1 MFCTSCG
8 SQNEPGTVFCTKCGA
23 RLGGAEGSPAG
34 STPEGTTPEG
44 TTPIE
49 GAPVVDPTQPP
60 QASAYQPPP
69 AGYTAPPYQDPNA
82 KSKLV
87 AGLLGIL
94 VGGLGV
100 HRFYLGYNNIGIAQL
115 AIDVIGWIL
124 LPFTCGISLI
134 FILAAHLW
142 GIVDGIM
149 ILTGSLN
156 TDAQGRPLK
165 D

>member
-1 MFCTSCG
+1 M
-8 SQNEPGTVFCTKCGA
+8 
-23 RLGGAEGSPAG
+23 
-34 STPEGTTPEG
+34 
-44 TTPIE
+44 E
-49 GAPVVDPTQPP
+49 GATPPDPAFIPQP
-60 QASAYQPPP
+60 SAYVPPP
-69 AGYTAPPYQDPNA
+69 AGYVAPPYQDPNA

-115 AIDVIGWIL
+115 GIDVVGWVL
-124 LPFTCGISLI
+124 LPFTCGISLV

-142 GIVDGIM
+142 GLVEGIM
-149 ILTGSLN
+149 ILTGSIN
-156 TDAQGRPLK
+156 QDAQGRPLK

>member
-1 MFCTSCG
+1 
-8 SQNEPGTVFCTKCGA
+8 V
-23 RLGGAEGSPAG
+23 
-34 STPEGTTPEG
+34 
-44 TTPIE
+44 E
-49 GAPVVDPTQPP
+49 GAPPPVDPGYVAPP
-60 QASAYQPPP
+60 SVNLPPP

-115 AIDVIGWIL
+115 AIDVVGWIL

-134 FILAAHLW
+134 FILGAHLW
-142 GIVDGIM
+142 GLVDGIM
-149 ILTGSLN
+149 ILTGSIN
-156 TDAQGRPLK
+156 QDAQGRPLK